1 MSTRVTTAAVMAFL
15 LGSLPTAVI
24 MATVPQPAVS
34 VSFAES
40 SCSHAAIP
48 PVTAVGLRHGG
59 AAAATEPAATD
70 VLILF
75 DTSAS
80 QAGPFRAQG
89 EEVLHG
95 ILAHGRAGDRFCL
108 AAVDVTCSPLADGF
122 VDLTADA
129 MQEALLGLS
138 ERTPLGA
145 TDMAGAVAKAVAL
158 FEESPRPR
166 AIIYI
171 GDGPGVVGI
180 EPQVLRDLTDA
191 LRSKKAAFS
200 AVGIGPQVNW
210 PCLAAMANATGG
222 MLLVPGE
229 SDPLRDAGSRI
240 GRLAIEPV
248 WWPEAAVFSG
258 ADGGEQQLLTLPV
271 RMPPLRADR
280 DAVVLIEDALDG
292 ASLSITLVPSQAMP
306 TADGQ
311 GVAAIRPVQ
320 VAIPPSTPL
329 PENAYLEEL
338 VRNAAPTGGVFL
350 PLLGREGLDVAKGVI
365 RNEASS
371 LATLSKQAES
381 AGAHGSAFRLATAA
395 LRRDPDNV
403 EASLVQSVAM
413 KRLQEPFADEEAT
426 DSGPESIEDLP
437 SPPPQADPSFG
448 APRSPAP
455 AADDGVSDELA
466 DLAAMRKVRAQALQ
480 QDTAV
485 RLRAIRKLMTT
496 DPDTARIQLKELQRE
511 LRTSDDLDAAAR
523 DRLDRQIEISIRESV
538 VRSREKLESD
548 LATERRR
555 AIGRERMRLNNEL
568 LRREERIVQLLA
580 RYNALIEQG
589 MRIGYNRP
597 ERYPTIL
604 GDNTGFYATAIRE
617 NQPPT
622 TVFTEAERRPAEQL
636 AEEAP
641 DLYANYPVPMPA
653 RVIGRMTPI
662 EARIH
667 DHVAENWRTRRDH
680 QRGFMDAL
688 HLVDVAAIPFPDEP
702 PVYYPSADRWREM
715 TEKRE
720 KYKSVDLQD
729 RSPNE
734 EKIYE
739 ALESVVEPT
748 LEFNENTLREVIG
761 QLRDSQK
768 IPIEA
773 DIRALEDFGV
783 DLDTPITGTSI
794 PGGSLRSAL
803 KRLLEPV
810 DLTYLVQDDVMLI
823 TTKDKAAESLILKV
837 YPVGDLVIPV
847 GPISGAGAAGL
858 GGGVGGGGVG
868 AGMGGM
874 GMGQGGMGGGGMGGG
889 MFQVA
894 DARDRTSPR
903 DAPTNPPR
911 VAAVPSREIA
921 TDISLPATIVESSE
935 LRTTIASYLDD
946 GAGDLAT
953 KLARIRATAAELG
966 RQQRFDR
973 AVDLLSATIA
983 AGHAEPWMYEALAI
997 VMEAAG
1003 RPNEDVER
1011 ALLSAADF
1019 AATPHEVLAL
1029 ANHLARLGSTTMAF
1043 RLCRGAV
1050 AIDSANREAYALAMA
1065 LAAKA
1070 DDPAALQ
1077 WACAGVLRH
1086 TWPTSQQ
1093 DLPARAS
1100 RLAKAT
1106 VDKLRAA
1113 GDASA
1118 ADVFQ
1123 AAIDEALVRDVVFE
1137 ISWNGDAD
1145 IDLLVEEPSGMI
1157 CSPAMPR
1164 STGGGTLLADTDAEL
1179 DAANATHR
1187 EQYVATEAFPGAYR
1201 MLLRRAAG
1209 TVAAGTITAEL
1220 TLQKGTPQEQKIRRQ
1235 VPLGADEL
1243 MLTVE
1248 VPAGR
1253 RRQPLFDA
1261 QVAQDAAV
1269 QVDVGRAIL
1278 AQQLAAMNDPAA
1290 AASLSQSRGPT
1301 PPQAGNLP
1309 FFGGN
1314 AVGYQPVIQYL
1325 NDETR
1330 LQGVAVVSSDRRYVR
1345 VNMMP
1350 FFSGVGQVLQ
1360 FNTVS
1365 GGGGGGG
1372 GMGGQQGGM
1381 GGGMGG
1387 QQGGMGGG
1395 GMGGGGMGGGGMGGQ
1410 QGGMGGGGMGGGMM

>member
-1 MSTRVTTAAVMAFL
+1 MSTRVTTAKAMAFL
-15 LGSLPTAVI
+15 AGILPVTT
-24 MATVPQPAVS
+24 TVAMNDAPAPVTI
-34 VSFAES
+34 SFVES
-40 SCSHAAIP
+40 ARSNESAP
-48 PVTAVGLRHGG
+48 PVTAVGLRHSGG
-59 AAAATEPAATD
+59 GEDAKPAPTD
-70 VLILF
+70 VLLLI

-80 QAGPFRAQG
+80 QAGPFRTQS

-95 ILAHGRAGDRFCL
+95 ILEQARSDDRFRL
-108 AAVDVTCSPLADGF
+108 AAVDLICTPLADRFAHTG
-122 VDLTADA
+122 DDA

-145 TDMAGAVAKAVAL
+145 TDLAGAAAQAAHL
-158 FEESPRPR
+158 FDDSARPR
-166 AIIYI
+166 AIVYI
-171 GDGPGVVGI
+171 GDGPGITGI
-180 EPQVLRDLTDA
+180 EPQVLSELNDL
-191 LRSKKAAFS
+191 LRTRRIAFS
-200 AVGIGPQVNW
+200 AVGVGPQVNW
-210 PCLAAMANATGG
+210 PCLAAIANATGG
-222 MLLVPGE
+222 MLIVPGE
-229 SDPLRDAGSRI
+229 SDAARAVGARI

-248 WWPEAAVFSG
+248 WWPEETIFSG
-258 ADGGEQQLLTLPV
+258 PQAESPLLTLPM

-280 DAVVLIEDALDG
+280 DSVVLVEDALGG
-292 ASLSITLVPSQAMP
+292 ASLATTLVPSQTTSSQKGHSHEAIVP
-306 TADGQ
+306 TTID
-311 GVAAIRPVQ
+311 
-320 VAIPPSTPL
+320 IPASTPL

-350 PLLGREGLDVAKGVI
+350 PLLGREGLDVAKAVI
-365 RNEASS
+365 RNEATS

-403 EASLVQSVAM
+403 DAALVQSVAM
-413 KRLQEPFADEEAT
+413 KRLQEPFVDEDAAAPAQAAD
-426 DSGPESIEDLP
+426 ESIENLP
-437 SPPPQADPSFG
+437 LPPRATGSAALPRVENPG
-448 APRSPAP
+448 APEDA
-455 AADDGVSDELA
+455 SDELA
-466 DLAAMRKVRAQALQ
+466 DLAAMRKVRGQALQ
-480 QDTAV
+480 QDAAV
-485 RLRAIRKLMTT
+485 RLRDIRKLMTT
-496 DPDTARIQLKELQRE
+496 DPDAARLQLKELQRE
-511 LRTSDDLDAAAR
+511 IRASEDLDAAAR

-548 LATERRR
+548 LAAERRR

-568 LRREERIVQLLA
+568 QRREERIVQLVA
-580 RYNALIEQG
+580 RYNALIEEG
-589 MRIGYNRP
+589 IRIGYNRP

-604 GDNTGFYATAIRE
+604 GDNTGLYATAVRE
-617 NQPPT
+617 NLPPT

-667 DHVAENWRTRRDH
+667 DHVAENWRTRRDQ

-715 TEKRE
+715 TKRRE
-720 KYKSVDLQD
+720 KYKSVDLKE

-739 ALESVVEPT
+739 ALKRPTES
-748 LEFNENTLREVIG
+748 LEFTETP
-761 QLRDSQK
+761 LRDVIAQLQDSQG
-768 IPIEA
+768 IPLQA

-783 DLDTPITGTSI
+783 DLDTPITGTTI
-794 PGGSLRSAL
+794 PGASLRSSL

-810 DLTYLVQDDVMLI
+810 DLTYLVEDDAMLI
-823 TTKDKAAESLILKV
+823 TTKDKAAEKLILKV

-847 GPISGAGAAGL
+847 APISGAGAAGL

-874 GMGQGGMGGGGMGGG
+874 GMGAGGRGGGMGGG

-894 DARDRTSPR
+894 DARNRTTPTDRSPDTGR
-903 DAPTNPPR
+903 E
-911 VAAVPSREIA
+911 AAVPSQTVSADITLPRELIESA
-921 TDISLPATIVESSE
+921 DVRRAIVG
-935 LRTTIASYLDD
+935 YLTNDD
-946 GAGDLAT
+946 GAVTT

-966 RQQRFDR
+966 REKRFDI
-973 AVDLLSATIA
+973 AIELISATIA

-997 VMEAAG
+997 AMEAAG
-1003 RPNEDVER
+1003 RPREDVER
-1011 ALLSAADF
+1011 ALVSAADF
-1019 AATPHEVLAL
+1019 AASPHELLRL
-1029 ANHLARLGSTTMAF
+1029 ANHLARLDSTTMAF

-1050 AIDSANREAYALAMA
+1050 ALDSANREAYALAMS
-1065 LAAKA
+1065 LAAQT
-1070 DDPAALQ
+1070 DDRIALQ
-1077 WACAGVLRH
+1077 WACAGVLQH
-1086 TWPTSQQ
+1086 TWPANQQ
-1093 DLPARAS
+1093 ELPARAS

-1106 VDKLRAA
+1106 VEKLRAA
-1113 GDASA
+1113 GEQQA
-1118 ADVFQ
+1118 ADAFQ
-1123 AAIDEALVRDVVFE
+1123 EAIDQALVRDVVFE
-1137 ISWNGDAD
+1137 ITWNGDAD

-1164 STGGGTLLADTDAEL
+1164 STGGGALLADTDVGV
-1179 DAANATHR
+1179 DAVNATQR
-1187 EQYVATEAFPGAYR
+1187 ERYVATEAFPGAYR
-1201 MLLRRAAG
+1201 MLIRRAAG
-1209 TVAAGTITAEL
+1209 TIAAGSITAEL
-1220 TLQKGTPQEQKIRRQ
+1220 TLHKGTPREQTIRRQ
-1235 VPLGADEL
+1235 VPLEADEL
-1243 MLTVE
+1243 MLTVD
-1248 VPAGR
+1248 VPEGR

-1261 QVAQDAAV
+1261 QVAHDAAV

-1278 AQQLAAMNDPAA
+1278 AQQLAVMNDPSA
-1290 AASLSQSRGPT
+1290 AASLSQSRGQAT
-1301 PPQAGNLP
+1301 PQAGGLP
-1309 FFGGN
+1309 FLGGN

-1365 GGGGGGG
+1365 GGGGQGGG
-1372 GMGGQQGGM
+1372 GQ
-1381 GGGMGG
+1381 
-1387 QQGGMGGG
+1387 GGG
-1395 GMGGGGMGGGGMGGQ
+1395 GMGGGGMGG
-1410 QGGMGGGGMGGGMM
+1410 MGGGGMGGMGGGVM